1 MTNNNN
7 ININNFLLIMK
18 KNLVYAM
25 MSAIALTSAVSFTGC
40 ASDDSASVDTN
51 PTYDG
56 KSVRTDFAF
65 SVTKAAPGIRM
76 TAATVQDG
84 TSYDFLGI
92 NDMFLL
98 PCDIPPRKSDYG

>member
-40 ASDDSASVDTN
+40 ASDDSTSVDTN

-65 SVTKAAPGIRM
+65 NITKASQGTRM
-76 TAATVQDG
+76 TAEWYV
-84 TSYDFLGI
+84 SY
-92 NDMFLL
+92 LL
-98 PCDIPPRKSDYG
+98 CQQQLMNRNPMSD